1 MHELIVDSFAGGGG
15 ASTGIEMALGRSPDY
30 AINHDREALALHAAN
45 HPDTVHLSENIYKEV
60 RAFLMKYYG
69 NEVDGHDPADP
80 IGTVTTRDRFGIVT
94 VEGEDYVITDIG
106 MRMLTPRELFKAQ
119 GFPPDYE
126 IETGV
131 FEDGA
136 RRTLTKT
143 AQVRMCGNSVCPPI
157 AAALVSANCNDLAVA
172 RREAAE

>member
-1 MHELIVDSFAGGGG
+1 MTSVE
-15 ASTGIEMALGRSPDY
+15 EP
-30 AINHDREALALHAAN
+30 N
-45 HPDTVHLSENIYKEV
+45 PTVTADGTHQAEV

-94 VEGEDYVITDIG
+94 VNGEPYQITDIG

-119 GFPPDYE
+119 GFPPGYE

-136 RRTLTKT
+136 RRPLTKT

-157 AAALVSANCNDLAVA
+157 AAALVSANCNDLAIA